1 MKVFRLV
8 SLLEGVSYLLILS
21 ITLGI
26 ISREYVSLLGAA
38 HGILFIV
45 YLLCS
50 VNVSHKRAWS
60 VITWL
65 IVCIASLIPFAFIA
79 VEIYLRKELNTVEPF
94 NKT

>member
-8 SLLEGVSYLLILS
+8 SLLEGISYLLILS

-38 HGILFIV
+38 HGMLFIA

-50 VNVSHKRAWS
+50 TFTSHKRNWP
-60 VITWL
+60 VTRWL
-65 IVCIASLIPFAFIA
+65 LVCIASLIPFAFIA
-79 VEIYLRKELNTVEPF
+79 VEAYLRKELNTLDLSHYR
-94 NKT
+94 